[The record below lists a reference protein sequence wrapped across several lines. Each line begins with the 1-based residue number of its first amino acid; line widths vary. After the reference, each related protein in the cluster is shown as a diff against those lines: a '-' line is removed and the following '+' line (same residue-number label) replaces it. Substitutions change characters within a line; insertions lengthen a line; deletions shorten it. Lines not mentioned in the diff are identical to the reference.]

1 VRVVAQVGDRRDVG
15 GDQVLVLPSG
25 HRRAV
30 VGQLVLHVTLE
41 IVEAAVV
48 QDGQVGAVPGLEIS
62 GQRGLLLSGDAGS
75 VAGAPGAASERRV
88 P

>member
-1 VRVVAQVGDRRDVG
+1 VVEV
-15 GDQVLVLPSG
+15 
-25 HRRAV
+25 
-30 VGQLVLHVTLE
+30 
-41 IVEAAVV
+41 VEAAVV
-48 QDGQVGAVPGLEIS
+48 QDGQVGAVPGVEIS